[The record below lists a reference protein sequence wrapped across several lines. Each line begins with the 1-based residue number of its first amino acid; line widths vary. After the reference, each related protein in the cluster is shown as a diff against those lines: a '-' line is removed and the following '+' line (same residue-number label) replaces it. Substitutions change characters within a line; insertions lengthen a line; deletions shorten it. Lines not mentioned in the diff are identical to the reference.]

1 MEEQVHT
8 GFLPR
13 SVCITLCL
21 FILCGIGFGTEQVNA
36 ATDSVIHESDL
47 VAVAPVLPPASAEN
61 SALTDINTPA
71 EALNNTP
78 AEALSNTP
86 AEALN
91 STSAEAL
98 NSTSAE
104 ALNSTSAEALAPTKV
119 KVAQRRQAGISG
131 DVIRM
136 QETVV
141 SGNQEL
147 PKVLYLVP
155 WQQPTGF
162 PEITLEPELS
172 ELQVFRRL
180 YPPAYRREL
189 KYYQLLQTASTEK

>member
-104 ALNSTSAEALAPTKV
+104 ALAPTKV

-131 DVIRM
+131 NVIRM

>member
-47 VAVAPVLPPASAEN
+47 VAVAPVLPPA
-61 SALTDINTPA
+61 
-71 EALNNTP
+71 
-78 AEALSNTP
+78 
-86 AEALN
+86 
-91 STSAEAL
+91 
-98 NSTSAE
+98 SAE